1 MIENQENTIN
11 KKQDYREVVK
21 QMGKK
26 EFTLLK
32 MQEYGFWPKNLPTPY
47 ERQEN
52 ETKEEYAQR
61 KSLIKEYEK
70 IINQI
75 SKLYGEKDKINQ
87 KLRELKKK
95 YDETWDY
102 EKIRVDVAKAI
113 MEESIARRKE
123 RKEKRALEKK
133 QKSEEWEKKKSE
145 SIVFIGKGYSSLLC
159 HKENDN
165 DKLLLQGLPFV
176 KDDKDLAEFLG
187 IEYKKL
193 RFLVY
198 HRDVVLVDHYHRF
211 TIPKKKGG
219 ERNIA
224 APKSILKNAQR
235 KILEDILSKIP
246 VSDYAHGFLKGKSVV
261 SGAKV
266 HVTEKVYLSEETD
279 MTDKSVNMID
289 KVDMSEGAKVLEIV
303 QGIEKATIKENVNG
317 KNKVSGENTQ
327 LLINMDLENF
337 FPTITFERVRGMFKA
352 FGYSGYISSL
362 LAMICTYCE
371 RMAIEVRGE
380 IKYVKTSNRILPQGS
395 PASPMITNIICAK
408 LDKRLSGL
416 ASKYNCTYTRY
427 ADDMSFS
434 FKEESGDLNIG
445 RFMGLVSKIVS
456 EEGLNINKKKTRFL
470 RENNRQCIT
479 GIVINNDEIGVS
491 KKWIKTLRAAIYN
504 ANKLKNNGEEVP
516 VKTINEISGMVSWV
530 KSVNAERYVDII
542 EAGMKLIND

>member
-1 MIENQENTIN
+1 MMENQETSKN
-11 KKQDYREVVK
+11 KRQDYREIVS

-47 ERQEN
+47 EKQEN
-52 ETKEEYAQR
+52 ETKEEYALR
-61 KSLIKEYEK
+61 KNLIKDYEK
-70 IINQI
+70 VIKQI
-75 SKLYGEKDKINQ
+75 SDLYEEKDKINQ

-102 EKIRVDVAKAI
+102 ERIRLDVSKTI

-123 RKEKRALEKK
+123 RKEKRELEEK
-133 QKSEEWEKKKSE
+133 QKSEEWAKEKAE
-145 SIVFIGKGYSSLLC
+145 RIVFIGKGYSNLLYD
-159 HKENDN
+159 KENNN
-165 DKLLLQGLPFV
+165 DKLLLQGLPIIE
-176 KDDKDLAEFLG
+176 DDRALAEFLG

-198 HRDVVLVDHYHRF
+198 HRDVVSVDHYHRYS
-211 TIPKKKGG
+211 IPKKKGG
-219 ERNIA
+219 HRNIA

-235 KILEDILSKIP
+235 KILEEVLSKIP
-246 VSDYAHGFLKGKSVV
+246 VSEHAHGFLKGKSVV

-266 HVTEKVYLSEETD
+266 HMLNKDEIAGSNRTSFG
-279 MTDKSVNMID
+279 MDKEHMI
-289 KVDMSEGAKVLEIV
+289 
-303 QGIEKATIKENVNG
+303 
-317 KNKVSGENTQ
+317 NKDENTQ
-327 LLINMDLENF
+327 LLINMDLEDF

-371 RMAIEVRGE
+371 RMEVEVRGE

-395 PASPMITNIICAK
+395 PASPMITNIICGK
-408 LDKRLSGL
+408 LDKRLKGL
-416 ASKYNCTYTRY
+416 ASKYNCIYTRY

-434 FKEESGDLNIG
+434 FKEESIDLNLG
-445 RFMGLVSKIVS
+445 KFMGLISKIVS

-470 RENNRQCIT
+470 RKNNRQCIT
-479 GIVINNDEIGVS
+479 GIVVNNTEIGVP

-504 ANKLKNNGEEVP
+504 AKKLISNGEEVP
-516 VKTINEISGMVSWV
+516 VETINEISGMISWV
-530 KSVNAERYVDII
+530 KSVNSERYANII
-542 EAGMKLIND
+542 EAGMGVVNIDTQCGN

>member
-1 MIENQENTIN
+1 MIENQENSKN
-11 KKQDYREVVK
+11 SRQDYREKVNK
-21 QMGKK
+21 MGKK
-26 EFTLLK
+26 EFTLIK

-52 ETKEEYAQR
+52 ETREEYAQR
-61 KSLIKEYEK
+61 ENLLKEYEK
-70 IINQI
+70 IINDI
-75 SKLYGEKDKINQ
+75 SELYEEKDKINQ

-102 EKIRVDVAKAI
+102 EKIRVDVSKAI

-123 RKEKRALEKK
+123 RKEQREIEKRE
-133 QKSEEWEKKKSE
+133 KSEAWQKEKADR
-145 SIVFIGKGYSSLLC
+145 IVYIGKGYSNLLYD
-159 HKENDN
+159 KESNDN
-165 DKLLLQGLPFV
+165 KLLSQELPLIE
-176 KDDKDLAEFLG
+176 DDKALAEFLG

-198 HRDVVLVDHYHRF
+198 HRDVVSVDHYHRY

-235 KILEDILSKIP
+235 KILNEILSKIP

-261 SGAKV
+261 SGAIAHIEQKA
-266 HVTEKVYLSEETD
+266 YG
-279 MTDKSVNMID
+279 N
-289 KVDMSEGAKVLEIV
+289 EI
-303 QGIEKATIKENVNG
+303 
-317 KNKVSGENTQ
+317 Q

-352 FGYSGYISSL
+352 FGYSGYIASM

-371 RMAIEVRGE
+371 RMEVEVRGE

-395 PASPMITNIICAK
+395 PASPMLTNIICVK

-416 ASKYNCTYTRY
+416 ASTYNCAYTRY

-434 FKEESGDLNIG
+434 FVDESSDLNLG
-445 RFMGLVSKIVS
+445 RFMGLVSKIIG

-470 RENNRQCIT
+470 RQNNRQCIT
-479 GIVINNDEIGVS
+479 GIVINNEEIGVPR
-491 KKWIKTLRAAIYN
+491 KWIKTLRAAIYN
-504 ANKLKNNGEEVP
+504 ANKLKCNGEIIP
-516 VKTINEISGMVSWV
+516 AKTMNEISGMVSWV
-530 KSVNAERYVDII
+530 KSVNAERYSSII
-542 EAGMKLIND
+542 KDGMNLINNFM

>member
-1 MIENQENTIN
+1 MMENQETSKN
-11 KKQDYREVVK
+11 KRQDYREIVD

-47 ERQEN
+47 EKQEN
-52 ETKEEYAQR
+52 ETKEEYALR
-61 KSLIKEYEK
+61 KNLIKDYEK
-70 IINQI
+70 IIKQI
-75 SKLYGEKDKINQ
+75 SDLYEEKDQINQ

-102 EKIRVDVAKAI
+102 EKIRLDVAKTI
-113 MEESIARRKE
+113 MKESIARRKE
-123 RKEKRALEKK
+123 RKEKRELEKK
-133 QKSEEWEKKKSE
+133 QKSEAWAKEKADK
-145 SIVFIGKGYSSLLC
+145 IVFIGKGYSSLLYD
-159 HKENDN
+159 KENN
-165 DKLLLQGLPFV
+165 NEKLLLQGLPIIE
-176 KDDKDLAEFLG
+176 DDKALAEFLG

-198 HRDVVLVDHYHRF
+198 HRDVVSVDHYHRY

-235 KILEDILSKIP
+235 KILEEILSKIP
-246 VSDYAHGFLKGKSVV
+246 VSEHAHGFLKGKSVV
-261 SGAKV
+261 SGAKA
-266 HVTEKVYLSEETD
+266 HILNKD
-279 MTDKSVNMID
+279 
-289 KVDMSEGAKVLEIV
+289 EI
-303 QGIEKATIKENVNG
+303 A
-317 KNKVSGENTQ
+317 Q
-327 LLINMDLENF
+327 LLINMDLEDF

-371 RMAIEVRGE
+371 RMEVEVRGE

-395 PASPMITNIICAK
+395 PASPMITNIISGK

-416 ASKYNCTYTRY
+416 ASKFNCTYTRY

-434 FKEESGDLNIG
+434 FKEESIDLNLG
-445 RFMGLVSKIVS
+445 KFMGLVSKIVS

-470 RENNRQCIT
+470 RKNNRQCIT
-479 GIVINNDEIGVS
+479 GIVVNNTEIGVP

-504 ANKLKNNGEEVP
+504 ARKLISNGEEVP
-516 VKTINEISGMVSWV
+516 AKTINEIGGMISWV
-530 KSVNAERYVDII
+530 KSVNAERYANII
-542 EAGMKLIND
+542 DEGMEIIN